1 MSILNLENCKK
12 RKRWPK
18 LHDFSTFCEPD
29 CPISPTGPFR
39 DNIRVFLQQ
48 CAEPEDYKVEGMS
61 IWCTLLVIESKNFA
75 VPLYIIEEDV
85 KKSVRPFC
93 DQCRCNG
100 WSHNFVSRRKY
111 HIIIPVDSEWSQKLE
126 DGVCDLQ
133 THLLHGLIHCNGF
146 GHLLCIN
153 GKEGG
158 SKYLCGREIMDL
170 WDRICRNLRTRKITV
185 EDVSKKRS
193 MDLRVLYGVAYGH
206 PWFGRWGYKF
216 CHGSF
221 GVTELIYIRAIEI
234 LSALELEKIIQD
246 FSDTSQSK
254 SMKQIIQYYRD
265 LSPIQLIKFKDL
277 LCFMLALKCCPCGQK
292 KQSVTATATSKPLI
306 NVVFGKKPLVK
317 EKCMKY
323 RNFSSLVG
331 TMDSRWPTRR
341 LQYAADVIVD
351 ALKAKK
357 DDKHCEGGMTR
368 QDVRDEARMHIG
380 DTGLLDYVLKS
391 MNNVVVGKYVVR
403 RAVNPKTRILEY
415 SIDEL
420 GDGISPVEAKPE
432 SEAVPAQPLVP
443 GADVNADVVYI
454 YENVLFN
461 YPESE
466 IFEVATQAILDSKH
480 FVKEWPFRD
489 ENDQLLNFT
498 CQVMPNWND
507 LGAKFYRKVPPGE
520 ILVLPL
526 HASVL
531 ELKQEAESALRDIYC
546 VLERFVVTEIEHM
559 EDLHDKDLLCE
570 FFESGAE
577 ISVKGYGM
585 DINSPLRYEG
595 GPDNWKVKCECGA
608 CDDDGERMV
617 ECDICEVWQHTRCN
631 GIDDANTVPQLFV
644 CSGCCDSLQPVKA
657 KTHQQFESS
666 DELLMIPAAIGYRAE
681 AAEAFYQGTN
691 PSFPSSLSVQ

>member
-1 MSILNLENCKK
+1 MSIPNLENCKK
-12 RKRWPK
+12 RKIWPK
-18 LHDFSTFCEPD
+18 LYDFNTFCEPD

-39 DNIRVFLQQ
+39 DNIRLFLQQ

-61 IWCTLLVIESKNFA
+61 IWCTFLVIESKNFV
-75 VPLYIIEEDV
+75 VPLYTIEEDV

-93 DQCRCNG
+93 DLCRCNG
-100 WSHNFVSRRKY
+100 WSHNFVSKRKY
-111 HIIIPVDSEWSQKLE
+111 HVIIPVESEWSQKLE

-146 GHLLCIN
+146 GHLLCIK
-153 GKEGG
+153 GREGG

-170 WDRICRNLRTRKITV
+170 WDRICANLRTRKITV

-193 MDLRVLYGVAYGH
+193 MDLRLLYGIAYGH

-216 CHGSF
+216 SHGSF

-234 LSALELEKIIQD
+234 LRAMELEKIIQD
-246 FSDTSQSK
+246 FSDTNLSK
-254 SMKQIIQYYRD
+254 SMKQIIHYYKD
-265 LSPIQLIKFKDL
+265 LSPIQLITFKDL
-277 LCFMLALKCCPCGQK
+277 LRFMLTIRSCPCVWK
-292 KQSVTATATSKPLI
+292 KQSNTSTTTSKPPI
-306 NVVFGKKPLVK
+306 NIVLRRKPLVK

-323 RNFSSLVG
+323 RNFGSLVG

-357 DDKHCEGGMTR
+357 EDKHSQEGMTR
-368 QDVRDEARMHIG
+368 QDVRDAARMHIG

-391 MNNVVVGKYVVR
+391 MNNVVVGKYVVQ

-415 SIDEL
+415 SIEEF
-420 GDGISPVEAKPE
+420 GDGVIPVKSEPE
-432 SEAVPAQPLVP
+432 SETVLAQPHVP
-443 GADVNADVVYI
+443 GADVNADVVYV

-466 IFEVATQAILDSKH
+466 LVEVATQAILDCKH
-480 FVKEWPFRD
+480 FVKEWPFRV
-489 ENDQLLNFT
+489 ENDQSLSIR

-507 LGAKFYRKVPPGE
+507 LEAKSHRKAPPGE
-520 ILVLPL
+520 IIVLPL

-531 ELKQEAESALRDIYC
+531 ELKQEAESALRDTYC
-546 VLERFVVTEIEHM
+546 MMERFVVIEIEHM
-559 EDLHDKDLLCE
+559 ENLDDKHLLCKLV
-570 FFESGAE
+570 ESGAE
-577 ISVKGYGM
+577 IFVKGYGM
-585 DINSPLRYEG
+585 DINSQLRYEG
-595 GPDNWKVKCECGA
+595 GSDNWKVRCECGA

-631 GIDDANTVPQLFV
+631 GIHDADIVPQLFI
-644 CSGCCDSLQPVKA
+644 CSGCCDSLLPGKTE
-657 KTHQQFESS
+657 THQKFESS
-666 DELLMIPAAIGYRAE
+666 DDLLMIPAAIGYGAE
-681 AAEAFYQGTN
+681 VAEPF
-691 PSFPSSLSVQ
+691 FPSLNALRQ